1 MCLHVIVPCK
11 KAIFHP
17 PNQPNKDNPKQNII
31 VPPKPPDPS
40 NHDTPNHQS
49 FGRRAEMEE
58 DLVSL
63 VEDSIAH
70 DTGQSDFAC
79 KNGPAYYRRVLTP
92 GYTLPFVLSL
102 LCGL

>member
-1 MCLHVIVPCK
+1 
-11 KAIFHP
+11 
-17 PNQPNKDNPKQNII
+17 
-31 VPPKPPDPS
+31 
-40 NHDTPNHQS
+40 
-49 FGRRAEMEE
+49 MEE